1 MFDSV
6 ISKEKFLKLITNQI
20 CLVKSQKNKMK
31 EEKKDSKKCSGKKNI
46 MFAYGFIQLGS
57 SFVSAIALAAI
68 AFGFCSVKKESK
80 LFNKC
85 VAEII
90 EDGGT
95 NSAAVRYC
103 NGGN

>member
-1 MFDSV
+1 MQYLTASELVPPSSIISATHLLKNLDSFFTEQNP
-6 ISKEKFLKLITNQI
+6 K
-20 CLVKSQKNKMK
+20 
-31 EEKKDSKKCSGKKNI
+31 
-46 MFAYGFIQLGS
+46 
-57 SFVSAIALAAI
+57 AIAAAI

-80 LFNKC
+80 FFNKC

-95 NSAAVRYC
+95 NSEAVRYC

>member
-1 MFDSV
+1 MT
-6 ISKEKFLKLITNQI
+6 I
-20 CLVKSQKNKMK
+20 
-31 EEKKDSKKCSGKKNI
+31 EKKESKNCGGKKKI
-46 MFAYGFIQLGS
+46 MVAYGFIQLGS
-57 SFVSAIALAAI
+57 SFVSAIALAVI

-80 LFNKC
+80 LFNNC

-95 NSAAVRYC
+95 NSEAVRYC

>member
-1 MFDSV
+1 M
-6 ISKEKFLKLITNQI
+6 T
-20 CLVKSQKNKMK
+20 

-95 NSAAVRYC
+95 NAEAVRYS

>member
-1 MFDSV
+1 MFW
-6 ISKEKFLKLITNQI
+6 
-20 CLVKSQKNKMK
+20 
-31 EEKKDSKKCSGKKNI
+31 EKKHYVCI
-46 MFAYGFIQLGS
+46 WFYTTWFQ
-57 SFVSAIALAAI
+57 FVSAIALAAI

-95 NSAAVRYC
+95 NSEAVRYC